1 MSLRQ
6 APALP
11 FNALRLIVVT
21 MDPSGADL
29 AEVVRDTGLTV
40 SEFLEGDGYL
50 SWGELHQLTCN
61 ILRISQDPG
70 LALQSGLRA
79 LPSIHGS
86 MGIAAMTSGTLG
98 EALGLFQRYMS
109 TRSHM
114 FTMNYGEDDSA
125 DFSAMSFEFL
135 PEQDDALR
143 FLMAAILASAF
154 TCAEFLLGH
163 AMAGAEVHFM
173 FPQPAHAAE
182 FERAFHG
189 SRVCFDAPRN
199 AILIPRSYIARALIS
214 RDRQMQS
221 MALQQCEALHDVLKR
236 QGSIVELVRN
246 RLQAEEGRLLTLDQL
261 ADQINLSRRTLLRRL
276 KDEGTSY
283 QQLLDAEISRRAV
296 FLMSLPGSTVAA
308 VAAQLGYAEPVSF
321 RRAFRRLFGVTPS
334 EYRHSH

>member
-21 MDPSGADL
+21 MDPSEEDL
-29 AEVVRDTGLTV
+29 CEVVRDTGLTV
-40 SEFLEGDGYL
+40 SAFLEGDGYL

-61 ILRISQDPG
+61 ILRINHDPG
-70 LALQSGLRA
+70 LALRSGLRA

-98 EALGLFQRYMS
+98 EALDLFQRYMS

-114 FTMNYGEDDSA
+114 FTMSYEEDAA
-125 DFSAMSFEFL
+125 DFSAMSFVFL
-135 PEQDDALR
+135 PEQDEALR
-143 FLMAAILASAF
+143 FLMTAILASAF
-154 TCAEFLLGH
+154 SCAEFLLGH
-163 AMAGAEVHFM
+163 AMSGAEVHFM
-173 FPQPAHAAE
+173 FPPPPNAAE
-182 FERAFHG
+182 FGEAFHG

-199 AILIPRSYIARALIS
+199 AVLIPRAYISHPLIT
-214 RDRQMQS
+214 RDRQMQN

-276 KDEGTSY
+276 KDESTSY
-283 QQLLDAEISRRAV
+283 QQLLDAEIRRRAV
-296 FLMSLPGSTVAA
+296 FLMSLPGATVAA

>member
-11 FNALRLIVVT
+11 FNALRLIVVS

-40 SEFLEGDGYL
+40 PEFLEGDGYL

-61 ILRISQDPG
+61 ILRINRDPG

-86 MGIAAMTSGTLG
+86 MGIAAMTSGTLD

-114 FTMNYGEDDSA
+114 FTMRYGEEDDG
-125 DFSAMSFEFL
+125 FSTMSFEFL
-135 PEQDDALR
+135 PEPDDALR
-143 FLMAAILASAF
+143 FLMVAILASAF
-154 TCAEFLLGH
+154 TCTEFLLGQ

-173 FPQPAHAAE
+173 FPPPSNAAE
-182 FERAFHG
+182 FEQAFHG

-199 AILIPRSYIARALIS
+199 AVLIPRAYISHPLIS
-214 RDRQMQS
+214 RDRQMQN
-221 MALQQCEALHDVLKR
+221 MALQQCEALRDVLKR

-246 RLQAEEGRLLTLDQL
+246 RLRAEEGRLLTLDQL

-276 KDEGTSY
+276 KDERTSY

-296 FLMSLPGSTVAA
+296 FLMSLPGATVAA